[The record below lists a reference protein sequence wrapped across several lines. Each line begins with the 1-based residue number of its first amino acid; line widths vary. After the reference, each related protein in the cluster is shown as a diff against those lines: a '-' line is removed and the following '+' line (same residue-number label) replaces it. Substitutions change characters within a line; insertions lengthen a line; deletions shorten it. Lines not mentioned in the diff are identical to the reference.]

1 MNTHRKLRL
10 AVGSAAVVASL
21 LTLAPAAGAR
31 GKPSG
36 GSTSGSTVT
45 LVMKDASDT
54 VVNHGDVITF
64 RVATTATDRPFVS
77 VQCKQGGTLVY
88 SASAGYFPD
97 YPWSTDFTLSSN
109 SWTSGDA
116 DCTARLYSSKDGV
129 RTTTLATTSFHAYA

>member
-1 MNTHRKLRL
+1 
-10 AVGSAAVVASL
+10 
-21 LTLAPAAGAR
+21 
-31 GKPSG
+31 
-36 GSTSGSTVT
+36 
-45 LVMKDASDT
+45 MKDASDT